1 MSQVHVRR
9 LEHPTPAQLDAVV
22 AIATRAYAT
31 DIAENV
37 YTGGDAALPDALW
50 RSMIKA
56 GVHSGVLYVASTTVL
71 SGPEIRPDAIHSI
84 GLWFPPGK
92 LLYSTPEQRALGFTD
107 LLARLAPEYRT
118 WFLNDFSAKG
128 RELKTRIFG
137 PTMERD
143 TWYANCIATDPPYQG
158 RGLATAIIDRVLADA
173 AATRSVVA
181 LGTQSEENAAFYRD
195 LGFVERGRLDTSTP
209 WGTFTGNI
217 FTHEPRT
224 WRGGSEDDSPSP

>member
-31 DIAENV
+31 DIAESI
-37 YTGGDAALPDALW
+37 YTGGDAALVDAFW
-50 RSMIKA
+50 RSMINA

-71 SGPEIRPDAIHSI
+71 AGSEIRPEAIHSI

-107 LLARLAPEYRT
+107 LLTRLAPEYRT
-118 WFLNDFSAKG
+118 WFLNDFSART

-158 RGLATAIIDRVLADA
+158 CGLATAIIDHVLADA
-173 AATRSVVA
+173 AATCSVVA

-195 LGFVERGRLDTSTP
+195 LGFVERGRLDANTP

-224 WRGGSEDDSPSP
+224 WSGGSEDSSPSP